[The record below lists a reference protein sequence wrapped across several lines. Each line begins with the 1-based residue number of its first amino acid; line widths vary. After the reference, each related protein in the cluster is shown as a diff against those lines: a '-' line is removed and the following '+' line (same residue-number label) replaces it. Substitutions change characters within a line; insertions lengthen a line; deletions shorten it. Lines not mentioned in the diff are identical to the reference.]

1 MTSPMALPPKEEV
14 AKEIGKAAN
23 TLSDEMQ
30 TAVLTKARE
39 LGFDL
44 NKGRL
49 TLEETMI
56 NLTHNRDLL
65 IAASRT
71 GKLSQ
76 LPLKLQYSLYTQVRD
91 ISGVLTS
98 IVNGTDAVLN
108 LEDAVEDLT
117 SSVWQYNLHNLSSEV
132 LGFQEKMNQLKSQ
145 ETLIR
150 RVHREAQDFQTTL
163 AHSQDVLSAI
173 EDVLAQST
181 QRRDE
186 IQSSVDQVATI
197 AAKAIDSEQ
206 KIAAHATQAEQHNSA
221 TERHEAGARTADA
234 TAQAFAEKIPK
245 LQSEIDEKQSALKQL
260 IDQAREALDGFQN
273 ASEKS
278 AAAFASQ
285 YDELKSSTDSQLR
298 RILGDIE
305 QAKSEAKAST
315 DELRNDTR
323 SQLDTMQ
330 STQDSKVEATIKKGE
345 DAIQNFERDVQT
357 VLNVERDK
365 LQTQAGNASKE
376 YDRLVKELDNL
387 ESQIRESIRRA
398 TGFSLFHSFQE
409 RQHSLVRSKN
419 FWALALGGV
428 VFVSIGLSIYL
439 VWELS
444 QVQSFGATFYLKL
457 SISLPIIYAIWFCT
471 MQYSRERRLE
481 EEYAFKSSIS
491 ISLDPYRELVEKL
504 VDHKDPSEVAK
515 YTAFVIE
522 SIGRVFTSPTERVF
536 DHAKDSTP
544 AEGIISAVSDLV
556 KDVLKVAK
564 K

>member
-330 STQDSKVEATIKKGE
+330 STQDSKVEATIK
-345 DAIQNFERDVQT
+345 
-357 VLNVERDK
+357 
-365 LQTQAGNASKE
+365 
-376 YDRLVKELDNL
+376 NL
-387 ESQIRESIRRA
+387 IRA
-398 TGFSLFHSFQE
+398 TS
-409 RQHSLVRSKN
+409 
-419 FWALALGGV
+419 
-428 VFVSIGLSIYL
+428 Y
-439 VWELS
+439 
-444 QVQSFGATFYLKL
+444 
-457 SISLPIIYAIWFCT
+457 
-471 MQYSRERRLE
+471 
-481 EEYAFKSSIS
+481 
-491 ISLDPYRELVEKL
+491 
-504 VDHKDPSEVAK
+504 
-515 YTAFVIE
+515 
-522 SIGRVFTSPTERVF
+522 SPTHSRVQY
-536 DHAKDSTP
+536 HRGCRA
-544 AEGIISAVSDLV
+544 
-556 KDVLKVAK
+556 
-564 K
+564 